1 VSGPDRSLGAGR
13 GGWLAD
19 ERGALAAERILDAA
33 GALFVE
39 RGVAG
44 TGMGD
49 VARAAGCSRATL
61 YRYFESRDELR
72 SAYVHRAARRIGA
85 AVAAEVASAGLTVP
99 GERLVA
105 AVLATLDR
113 VRRDPTV
120 AVWFTPGD
128 GALASSMAR
137 SSAVIEAMVAAFL
150 APAAAGG
157 DGAGGDGAGGDG
169 AGGDGAGGDGAGG
182 DAAGGPAGGDVAER
196 ARWLV
201 RVVVSLLAQPEAD
214 PAAERRLLERFVA
227 PVVVGAGARPDD
239 RR

>member
-33 GALFVE
+33 GDLFVE
-39 RGVAG
+39 RGVAA

-61 YRYFESRDELR
+61 YRYFENRDELR
-72 SAYVHRAARRIGA
+72 AAYVHRAARRIGA
-85 AVAAEVASAGLTVP
+85 AVAAEVASAGLTAP

-105 AVLATLDR
+105 AVLAALDR

-150 APAAAGG
+150 GPAAAGG
-157 DGAGGDGAGGDG
+157 APGGPPD
-169 AGGDGAGGDGAGG
+169 
-182 DAAGGPAGGDVAER
+182 GPAGDDVAER

-214 PAAERRLLERFVA
+214 AAAERRLLERFVA
-227 PVVVGAGARPDD
+227 PVVVGADAHP
-239 RR
+239 RRR